1 MWAAAMIGRQ
11 LPTVFGFLTRC
22 PGQSTGKEFQ
32 RALNNPKCVADA
44 WLIQAK
50 QFLSAYLSSH
60 KCT

>member
-22 PGQSTGKEFQ
+22 PGQSTGRESTC
-32 RALNNPKCVADA
+32 LNNPKCVADA